1 MNRVIQSTYHL
12 DTGNTARVEKLPLG
26 DALERVIS
34 RVKEQATEEHH
45 RAGQPPEL
53 ADQRHES
60 FNVALGVHPV
70 SAFTLRER
78 GVPVGVNLTM
88 RQHPDMLVAPEYL
101 LTTGMAAAARIVSER
116 VLERELTGPVVVRLR
131 AEVMKGTE
139 NHE

>member
-1 MNRVIQSTYHL
+1 MNRVIRSTYHL
-12 DTGNTARVEKLPLG
+12 DTGIAARVEKLPLG
-26 DALERVIS
+26 FALEQVIS
-34 RVKEQATEEHH
+34 GAKEHH
-45 RAGQPPEL
+45 RAGQI
-53 ADQRHES
+53 DQLPDLTNQLHES

-70 SAFTLRER
+70 SAVTLRER

-101 LTTGMAAAARIVSER
+101 LTTGMTAAARIVSER

-131 AEVMKGTE
+131 VEVEGTE

>member
-1 MNRVIQSTYHL
+1 MNRVIRSTYHL
-12 DTGNTARVEKLPLG
+12 DTGIAARVEKLPLSF
-26 DALERVIS
+26 ALEQVIS
-34 RVKEQATEEHH
+34 GVKEHH
-45 RAGQPPEL
+45 RAGQSPEL
-53 ADQRHES
+53 ADHLHES
-60 FNVALGVHPV
+60 INVALGVHPV

-131 AEVMKGTE
+131 VEVEGTE